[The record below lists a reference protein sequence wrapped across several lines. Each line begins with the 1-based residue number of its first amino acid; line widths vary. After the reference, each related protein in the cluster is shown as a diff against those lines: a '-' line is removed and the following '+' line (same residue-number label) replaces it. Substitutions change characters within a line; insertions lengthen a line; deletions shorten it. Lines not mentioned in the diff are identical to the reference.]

1 MRYKKR
7 KDGRYYAN
15 ISTGKYDP
23 ETGRLIRV
31 SVYGRTQ
38 RELSEKIA
46 EINAQVVTNTMVKD
60 KDWTVGA
67 YAAHWVSV
75 TKDGVVQES
84 TMMRYNSLLRNHLT
98 AIKDIRLV
106 DLTRTDIQ
114 LCMNQLSG
122 HWATQKELR
131 NMIRSMLETAID
143 DGLLYRNVCRNIVI
157 DKKLKSDTRALTE
170 AEKLA
175 IQSCDFTIEEKC
187 FVYLLWYTGM
197 RPEEVR
203 SLTKKDIDLKKE
215 TISVNNALTFG
226 KNQSMLK
233 EPKTDAGYRTIDIL
247 PPLKPVI
254 QSYLDSIDTLYLF
267 TQASGE
273 LHTKTTYRRFWQ
285 KIYDKI
291 NTQMGGKKKI
301 TKRSNGQ
308 AEIIQ
313 PEIKATDI
321 TPYVFRHEYATIL
334 YYSGID
340 MKEAARLMG
349 HSDTSMILNVYA
361 ELDKNKSSSKEKLSQ
376 YLSNAY

>member
-15 ISTGKYDP
+15 ISTGKYDL

-46 EINAQVVTNTMVKD
+46 EITAQVVTNTMVKD

-75 TKDGVVQES
+75 TKEGIVQES

-106 DLTRTDIQ
+106 DLTRSDIQ

-131 NMIRSMLETAID
+131 NMIKSMLETAID
-143 DGLLYRNVCRNIVI
+143 DGLLYRNVCRNIII
-157 DKKLKSDTRALTE
+157 DKKPKADTRALTE
-170 AEKLA
+170 AEKHA
-175 IQSCDFTIEEKC
+175 IQSCDFTMEEKC

-203 SLTKKDIDLKKE
+203 SLTKKDINLKKE
-215 TISVNNALTFG
+215 TISVNNALAFG

-291 NTQMGGKKKI
+291 NMQMGGKKRI

>member
-7 KDGRYYAN
+7 KDGRYYT
-15 ISTGKYDP
+15 SVGTGKYNPD
-23 ETGRLIRV
+23 TGREIRIP
-31 SVYGRTQ
+31 VYGRTQ
-38 RELSEKIA
+38 KELMDKIA
-46 EINAQVVTNTMVKD
+46 SVKESLRTRSYVQD
-60 KDWTVGA
+60 KEWTVGA
-67 YAAHWVSV
+67 YAAHWVAV
-75 TKDGVVQES
+75 NKENNVQES

-98 AIKDIRLV
+98 TIEDIYLV
-106 DLTRTDIQ
+106 DLTRSDIQ

-131 NMIRSMLETAID
+131 NMIKSMLESAID
-143 DGLLYRNVCRNIVI
+143 DGLLYRNVCRNIII
-157 DKKLKSDTRALTE
+157 DKKPKADTRALTE
-170 AEKLA
+170 AEKQA
-175 IQSCDFTIEEKC
+175 IQACDFTIEEKC

-247 PPLKPVI
+247 PPLKPVL
-254 QSYLDSIDTLYLF
+254 QSYLGSIDTLYLF
-267 TQASGE
+267 TQTSGE

-291 NTQMGGKKKI
+291 NMQMGGKKKV
-301 TKRSNGQ
+301 TKRHNGQ
-308 AEIIQ
+308 IEIVH

-340 MKEAARLMG
+340 IKEAARLMG
-349 HSDTSMILNVYA
+349 HSNTSMILNVYA
-361 ELDKNKSSSKEKLSQ
+361 ELDKKKSSSKEKLSQ
-376 YLSNAY
+376 YLQSSY